1 MRGPMEGSHD
11 VPGAA
16 RLTPQRSF
24 ADDPL
29 GVALLPVL
37 LHRMRNVT
45 QRLVNL
51 KCLSELGDAT
61 RVMGEWAGDDLA
73 LAGEETSA
81 IGWLLAILAGGAGTD
96 VLLARR
102 EPAGLGT
109 FIDLVQEGV
118 RRAERELA
126 APEVPLPKLTPA
138 VGWELC
144 WSLGSVL
151 FAAATG
157 RPRGTTT
164 AWRLALEPAGGEAQ
178 RWRLVLPDRGDIAP
192 DSLASARGACARL
205 EASAIGK
212 QLAFETRPEAWILSF
227 PGSWLLVDESA

>member
-1 MRGPMEGSHD
+1 MWAAMISMPPFSGGRVPARQAITVPSRRRTRVSPPFSGAPGP
-11 VPGAA
+11 PGLCESLDL
-16 RLTPQRSF
+16 RESPDLR
-24 ADDPL
+24 DPL
-29 GVALLPVL
+29 DLREPPGSSLADTLFWHRWLGVSV
-37 LHRMRNVT
+37 
-45 QRLVNL
+45 
-51 KCLSELGDAT
+51 
-61 RVMGEWAGDDLA
+61 LA
-73 LAGEETSA
+73 LAVVA
-81 IGWLLAILAGGAGTD
+81 VW
-96 VLLARR
+96 LARR
-102 EPAGLGT
+102 QRTRPG
-109 FIDLVQEGV
+109 
-118 RRAERELA
+118 
-126 APEVPLPKLTPA
+126 APTAFRP
-138 VGWELC
+138 
-144 WSLGSVL
+144 VL